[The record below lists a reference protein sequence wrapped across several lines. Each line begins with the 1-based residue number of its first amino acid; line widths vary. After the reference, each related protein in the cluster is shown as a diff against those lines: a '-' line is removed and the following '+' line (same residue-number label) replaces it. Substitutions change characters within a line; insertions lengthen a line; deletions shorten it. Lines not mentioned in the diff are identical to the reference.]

1 MNEALD
7 PLEAELSQLRPPEI
21 SPELRRRVA
30 ECLADSPQPSRRTIW
45 RLAFAAGLAAALL
58 LSALVWQG
66 RKDRKVTPAPES
78 SAFVHDS
85 RPRPETAAQV
95 PAWPRDLDETEP
107 PRFVWPLKPTLP
119 VGVSASVPA
128 DLLE

>member
-30 ECLADSPQPSRRTIW
+30 ECLADSPQPRRRTI
-45 RLAFAAGLAAALL
+45 RRFAFAAGLAAALL

-66 RKDRKVTPAPES
+66 RKNRKVAPTPES

-85 RPRPETAAQV
+85 RPRPQVTAWAS
-95 PAWPRDLDETEP
+95 DLDETEP

-119 VGVSASVPA
+119 VGVSTSVPA